1 MLRHA
6 QEAVLFASGR
16 SRPDL
21 DTDRQLNLALVRLLE
36 IIGEAAARLST
47 STRASHPQIPWSQ
60 IVGLRNH
67 LIHGYDTVDFDIVWR
82 IVESDLPPLIAEL
95 SGIVGDDSADAHTPD
110 P

>member
-6 QEAVLFASGR
+6 QEAVQFASGR
-16 SRPDL
+16 TRADL

-36 IIGEAAARLST
+36 IIGEVAARVST
-47 STRASHPQIPWSQ
+47 PTRDNHPQIPWSQ

-82 IVESDLPPLIAEL
+82 IVEVDLPPLIAEL
-95 SGIVGDDSADAHTPD
+95 SGVVGGGSAGAHTPD